1 MRRFGVISIRTAV
14 STGIA
19 LGVALLPVHGTA
31 AEDPA
36 CQAWAG
42 ELSPLPS
49 TESGDAFES
58 RWATLRATEL
68 ERLAKAL
75 EVNQPGLAQPLWS
88 HVRCLDPRNKN
99 AEQKAQALR
108 PQIAF
113 SPRPFVIR
121 AKPTVAAAKKPVAT
135 DFSAID
141 RALGEAESELN
152 QARFA
157 RAVELTE
164 QTRREIE
171 GRGDTPD
178 LRDRRARLEVIAATA
193 LVALGRSEDAADS
206 FARALRAD
214 PELEL
219 DPERTPPKIRRL
231 FQQVREQTTRQGTA
245 QR

>member
-1 MRRFGVISIRTAV
+1 VVVVLGMAV
-14 STGIA
+14 PRAS
-19 LGVALLPVHGTA
+19 A
-31 AEDPA
+31 AEEQA
-36 CQAWAG
+36 CQAWPG

-49 TESGDAFES
+49 TESRDAFEA
-58 RWATLRATEL
+58 RWATLRASEL

-75 EVNQPGLAQPLWS
+75 EANQPGLAQPLWS
-88 HVRCLDPRNKN
+88 HVRCLDPRNQN

-121 AKPTVAAAKKPVAT
+121 AKPTVAATKKPAAP
-135 DFSAID
+135 DFGAID

-164 QTRREIE
+164 QTRRDVEA
-171 GRGDTPD
+171 RGDSPD

-231 FQQVREQTTRQGTA
+231 FQQVREQMTRQGTA